1 MADFIPAG
9 LAGPQQDAYTLL
21 QSIFESYGL
30 GTLAPKIVGFLR
42 QGYSGNT
49 VSYLLQQTDEY
60 KQRFAANQARVKNGL
75 PALSPSQYLSVE
87 ASYKQVLQSAGLPAG
102 FYDQHSD
109 FNNFIANDVAPA
121 EVAKRV
127 QLATSL
133 ADNADQ
139 STYDTL
145 REYGYSVNK
154 SDLAAY
160 YLDPERALPILEKQ
174 ARQVQIGAAAQRQGV
189 DVNADR
195 AMQLAERGVTEQQ
208 AAKGYGAV
216 AQMTPE
222 LQQMAHQQGAPDYTQ
237 TDAEN
242 DAILGMASAQ
252 RKRRQLVQ
260 GEVSQF
266 RGAGGAVN
274 GSLDVSPAGSF

>member
-30 GTLAPKIVGFLR
+30 GTLAPKIVGFLK

-216 AQMTPE
+216 AEMTPE